1 MPVTC
6 YWQWGINNSLLSSTE
21 EEIIIS
27 ISGGHGKL
35 CKWGSSKLN
44 SEDLTGVKKKINPK
58 GKESYAR
65 KKKNIKKNSI

>member
-44 SEDLTGVKKKINPK
+44 SEDLTGAKKKLIQKEKNPMPEK
-58 GKESYAR
+58 R
-65 KKKNIKKNSI
+65 KT